1 MGETIS
7 ITSSD
12 GFEFDAYKALPSGDA
27 KGGVVVIQEIF
38 GVNPHIREVADG
50 YAKQGYAAI
59 APAIFDRV
67 EKGVELGYDDDGM
80 QRGIEIAFNGLE
92 MSNTLQD
99 LAASAAAL
107 QPYGKVGAVGYCFGG
122 LLAYLSACQLDN
134 LACSVGYYGG
144 GIVNALDQEPKVP
157 LMLHFGELDA
167 HIPLDEVEK
176 IKAAKPNVPV
186 HVYDGADH
194 GFNCSHRPSYNA
206 EAAALAL
213 KRTLAFF
220 AEHL

>member
-12 GFEFDAYKALPSGDA
+12 GFEFDAYRALPSGDA
-27 KGGVVVIQEIF
+27 KGGILVIQEIF

-50 YAKQGYAAI
+50 YASQGYAAI

-67 EKGVELGYDDDGM
+67 EKGVELAYDDEGM
-80 QRGIEIAFNGLE
+80 QRGIEIAFSGLD
-92 MSNTLQD
+92 MSNTLKD
-99 LAASAAAL
+99 LAATAAAL
-107 QPYGKVGAVGYCFGG
+107 KPYGKVGAVGYCFGG
-122 LLAYLSACQLDN
+122 LLAYLSACQLDD

-144 GIVNALDQEPKVP
+144 GITNALDQEPKIP
-157 LMLHFGELDA
+157 LMLHFGELDG
-167 HIPLDEVEK
+167 HIPLSEVEQ

-186 HVYDGADH
+186 HIYEGADH
-194 GFNCSHRPSYNA
+194 GFNCSHRASYH
-206 EAAALAL
+206 AAASSLAL
-213 KRTLAFF
+213 ERTLTFF